1 MGILQLS
8 SIMLRLV
15 VVILSAMICHG
26 AARNP
31 LASKDREDCQ
41 TCKDAVGAI
50 FKEMLKP
57 TVQTLL
63 DQEFHKDLNCETD
76 PSMAEDILCSDN
88 AEEAN
93 DICDTMEGACE
104 KAWTDASCVDDVK
117 EILYPRLIDPKNH
130 EHLLNKAIEK
140 YPDAITLLNV
150 LLGGTEIETE
160 EQWEKDMTMLVQTLG
175 QLYDNIS
182 PGILCGLV
190 DEALD

>member
-1 MGILQLS
+1 
-8 SIMLRLV
+8 
-15 VVILSAMICHG
+15 
-26 AARNP
+26 
-31 LASKDREDCQ
+31 
-41 TCKDAVGAI
+41 
-50 FKEMLKP
+50 MLKP

-88 AEEAN
+88 AEEILQWLGENVGFSEEEAN

-117 EILYPRLIDPKNH
+117 DILYPRLIDAENQ

-140 YPDAITLLNV
+140 FSDITTKLNG
-150 LLGGTEIETE
+150 LGLTETE
-160 EQWEKDMTMLVQTLG
+160 SQWKEDMEMLVQTLG
-175 QLYDNIS
+175 DLYENIT

-190 DEALD
+190 DQALA

>member
-1 MGILQLS
+1 
-8 SIMLRLV
+8 
-15 VVILSAMICHG
+15 
-26 AARNP
+26 
-31 LASKDREDCQ
+31 
-41 TCKDAVGAI
+41 
-50 FKEMLKP
+50 MLKP

-88 AEEAN
+88 AEEILQWLGENVGFSQEEAN

-117 EILYPRLIDPKNH
+117 DILYPRLIDAENQ

-140 YPDAITLLNV
+140 FSDITTKLNG
-150 LLGGTEIETE
+150 LGLTETE
-160 EQWEKDMTMLVQTLG
+160 TQWKEDMEMLVQTLG
-175 QLYDNIS
+175 DLYENIT

-190 DEALD
+190 DQALA

>member
-1 MGILQLS
+1 
-8 SIMLRLV
+8 
-15 VVILSAMICHG
+15 
-26 AARNP
+26 
-31 LASKDREDCQ
+31 
-41 TCKDAVGAI
+41 
-50 FKEMLKP
+50 MLKP

-88 AEEAN
+88 AEEILQWLGENVGFSQEEAN

-104 KAWTDASCVDDVK
+104 KAWTDASCVDDVT
-117 EILYPRLIDPKNH
+117 EILYPRLIDPENH
-130 EHLLNKAIEK
+130 KHLLDKAIEK

>member
-1 MGILQLS
+1 M
-8 SIMLRLV
+8 
-15 VVILSAMICHG
+15 
-26 AARNP
+26 
-31 LASKDREDCQ
+31 
-41 TCKDAVGAI
+41 
-50 FKEMLKP
+50 KP

-88 AEEAN
+88 AEEILQWLGENVGFSQEEAN

-117 EILYPRLIDPKNH
+117 EILYPRLIDPENQ

-140 YPDAITLLNV
+140 YSDILITFLNE
-150 LLGGTEIETE
+150 LGITETE
-160 EQWEKDMTMLVQTLG
+160 SQWKEDMEMLVQTLG
-175 QLYDNIS
+175 DLYENIS

-190 DEALD
+190 DQALA